1 MDNFEKLRIFYDHEK
16 LWLENLQIRWED
28 EYNYEDP
35 EDYKKVII
43 EKAKNYDLTV
53 KKVKLSYRDLSIK
66 ITFQFPNQ
74 IGHIDILKTR
84 NKVYLNNVL
93 K

>member
-1 MDNFEKLRIFYDHEK
+1 MYQIIDKRGSGKTSRLMLLAQENNGIFVCANPYGM
-16 LWLENLQIRWED
+16 R
-28 EYNYEDP
+28 
-35 EDYKKVII
+35 